1 MPLPCGFSR
10 PSHPYASSGPKPSTS
25 NKAQTGSSAA
35 WARLSSPL
43 LPTLPR
49 DGWMNSVLWAGG
61 LESPVPWGHTPP
73 NSLSSSEHPRSRA
86 QGSCDN
92 IARIPRSLCPA
103 ILIMHSPPHPCQ
115 AAFGIRETPNLHGG
129 WQSWHLPQAAGTF
142 SNKAVPFGVEV
153 MNARCLSLVGSLA
166 GYWGC
171 SGKQAQLP
179 LVGCPGQPWTTQPS
193 SSRLASFEGKLIR

>member
-1 MPLPCGFSR
+1 MYLCPAASPDLLILMPAP
-10 PSHPYASSGPKPSTS
+10 APKPSAS

-61 LESPVPWGHTPP
+61 VESPVPWGHAPP
-73 NSLSSSEHPRSRA
+73 NSLSSPEHPRSRA
-86 QGSCDN
+86 QGSHDN
-92 IARIPRSLCPA
+92 IARIPMSLCPA
-103 ILIMHSPPHPCQ
+103 ILIMPLPTPPLPGSLQH
-115 AAFGIRETPNLHGG
+115 HGG

-142 SNKAVPFGVEV
+142 SNKAVPLGVEM
-153 MNARCLSLVGSLA
+153 MNARCLSVVGSLA

-179 LVGCPGQPWTTQPS
+179 LVDCPGQPWTAQPS
-193 SSRLASFEGKLIR
+193 SPLLASSEGKLIR